1 MLDMYVM
8 LLHHNDEGVG
18 MNLKRKLIAGTLA
31 LVPIALVASY
41 AITGVSYESAVPQ
54 RLTTMDA
61 PQNKFGF
68 SEAMQ
73 PSLRMP
79 SMDIREERKLPAF
92 DAATA
97 ASDAAAAGTAASSTG
112 EGIPPAALAPGL
124 PKIAYTYLHGY
135 RIAAG
140 EIPGLQ
146 RRHADFCE
154 KQGPRVCSI
163 LSLQQSGEEGE
174 YAHGTLELAVAA
186 SRARGFGTELAR
198 SVEAAG
204 GKEIV
209 TSISGEDLSKQI
221 VDTEARLRARTLLR
235 DRLMEVLASRKG
247 TVAELVEAERGVAQV
262 NEEIDEARSWLFEMK
277 GRVEFSRLAIEYSAG
292 APTQGGFTSP
302 IRSVFG
308 NLGAILGTT
317 IAVLIWLLAVALPI
331 GLLGWGVRRLWLRF
345 RSRLVAEPLEA

>member
-1 MLDMYVM
+1 M
-8 LLHHNDEGVG
+8 
-18 MNLKRKLIAGTLA
+18 
-31 LVPIALVASY
+31 
-41 AITGVSYESAVPQ
+41 
-54 RLTTMDA
+54 
-61 PQNKFGF
+61 
-68 SEAMQ
+68 
-73 PSLRMP
+73 PSLEV
-79 SMDIREERKLPAF
+79 REERKPPAF

-97 ASDAAAAGTAASSTG
+97 ASEAAAAAAEAAASSIG
-112 EGIPPAALAPGL
+112 EGIPPTALAPGL

-154 KQGPRVCSI
+154 KQGPRVCRI

-186 SRARGFGTELAR
+186 SRARGFGNELAR

-204 GKEIV
+204 GKEIS

-235 DRLMEVLASRKG
+235 DRLMDVLASRKG

-277 GRVEFSRLAIEYSAG
+277 GRVEFSRLAIEYTAG
-292 APTQGGFTSP
+292 APAQGGFATP

-317 IAVLIWLLAVALPI
+317 IAVLIWLLAVAMPI

-345 RSRLVAEPLEA
+345 EARRAASEAVLAA